1 MASLTPAAELVALTC
16 TDEVPN
22 LKLAGFSTAPHRAA
36 ARVLRK
42 EQAFM
47 KWQLNP
53 QVVSRRLGSSSVLV
67 NLDSNAIYELN
78 STGARVVD
86 LLASGIDDLALPNQ
100 LRSEFDDVSD
110 SVQSDVRRLLQDLQ
124 TAGLILPVHG

>member
-1 MASLTPAAELVALTC
+1 
-16 TDEVPN
+16 
-22 LKLAGFSTAPHRAA
+22 
-36 ARVLRK
+36 
-42 EQAFM
+42 M

-53 QVVSRRLGSSSVLV
+53 QVVSRRLGASSVLV

-86 LLASGIDDLALPNQ
+86 LLTSGMDDLALPNQ
-100 LRSEFDDVSD
+100 LRAEFDEAGE
-110 SVQSDVRRLLQDLQ
+110 SVQSDVRRLLDELR

>member
-1 MASLTPAAELVALTC
+1 
-16 TDEVPN
+16 
-22 LKLAGFSTAPHRAA
+22 
-36 ARVLRK
+36 
-42 EQAFM
+42 M
-47 KWQLNP
+47 KWQLSP

-86 LLASGIDDLALPNQ
+86 LLASGLDDVALPNQ
-100 LRSEFDDVSD
+100 LRTEFDDVSD
-110 SVQSDVRRLLQDLQ
+110 TVQSEVRRLLQDLE